1 MPLPLPLPTKLKKI
15 GQGKEHKS
23 RNLSNVRTKAYPSR
37 TFISPPIS
45 SWFGHFADLPMPTGR
60 SLVWS
65 SPTLW
70 PCLLENEPRWTFA
83 IERIIKST
91 RALRSHVQQVV
102 LKTQFF
108 SSKIATLT
116 CWDSWDWLAAGHNQF
131 LSTCNVCNHYAILV
145 EPLNT
150 WPWAISCFGF
160 LYGCVTCE
168 YHALCVLCNVLV
180 VSCTCSP
187 LIGITVRQRCFYQPC
202 LIFIGARFVIKVPDN
217 KASNETKTGLRPA
230 WKLNQSYETRQRSRA

>member
-1 MPLPLPLPTKLKKI
+1 MPLPLPLPTKLKKS

-23 RNLSNVRTKAYPSR
+23 RNLSNVRTKAYPRR

-108 SSKIATLT
+108 SSNIATLT

-131 LSTCNVCNHYAILV
+131 LSTCNVCNQQGGRTWQPFVGRKNGNENFRQACICNFLV
-145 EPLNT
+145 K
-150 WPWAISCFGF
+150 
-160 LYGCVTCE
+160 CV
-168 YHALCVLCNVLV
+168 V
-180 VSCTCSP
+180 
-187 LIGITVRQRCFYQPC
+187 F
-202 LIFIGARFVIKVPDN
+202 ARNRKF
-217 KASNETKTGLRPA
+217 A
-230 WKLNQSYETRQRSRA
+230 KLNQ